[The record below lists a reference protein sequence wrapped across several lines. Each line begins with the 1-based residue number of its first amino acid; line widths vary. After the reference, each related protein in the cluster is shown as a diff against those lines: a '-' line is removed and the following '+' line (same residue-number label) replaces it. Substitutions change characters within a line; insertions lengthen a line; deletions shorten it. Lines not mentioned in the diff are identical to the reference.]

1 MLCQDRVKFPPAGTE
16 VTNRWAPEHLEVLVA
31 NPQEVVPRLQH
42 YGGLF
47 VGNQC
52 AEVRRGQSEFV

>member
-1 MLCQDRVKFPPAGTE
+1 MPGPGTIPLAGRAQ